1 MSCSL
6 YTGVY
11 VLLAD
16 ENRVLDSLP
25 KKMRADLAIHVHL
38 GTLYKVSLFKV
49 GAVMAAICVHRSLSI
64 LSLER
69 K

>member
-49 GAVMAAICVHRSLSI
+49 GAMAAIYVHTSLSI